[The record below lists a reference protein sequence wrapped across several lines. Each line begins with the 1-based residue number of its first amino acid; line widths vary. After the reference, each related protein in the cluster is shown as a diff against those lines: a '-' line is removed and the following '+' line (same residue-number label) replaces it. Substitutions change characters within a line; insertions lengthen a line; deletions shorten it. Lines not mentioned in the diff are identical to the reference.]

1 MGMMKFAVLAALPL
15 FLSACAIP
23 AAVVVTAAADG
34 VTFLSSGKSITS
46 HTLTAATKKDCLI
59 HFWLNTG

>member
-46 HTLTAATKKDCLI
+46 HTLTAATKKDCSI
-59 HFWLNTG
+59 HFGLNTG